1 MTQKE
6 LNMRQRR
13 WVELIKDYDC
23 IIDYHPGKT
32 NVLANALSRKSK
44 EVINGLIVRD
54 CRELLELGG
63 LQVQLN
69 IGVTGSLLA
78 NLRAQLVLWDKIR
91 EA

>member
-1 MTQKE
+1 
-6 LNMRQRR
+6 
-13 WVELIKDYDC
+13 
-23 IIDYHPGKT
+23 
-32 NVLANALSRKSK
+32 
-44 EVINGLIVRD
+44 VINGLTVRD